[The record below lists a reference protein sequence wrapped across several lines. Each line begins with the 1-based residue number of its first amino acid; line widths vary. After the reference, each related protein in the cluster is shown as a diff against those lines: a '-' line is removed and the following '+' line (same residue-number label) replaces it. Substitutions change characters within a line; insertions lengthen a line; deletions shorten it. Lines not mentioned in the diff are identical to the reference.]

1 MRITGIIAAACAA
14 LACSCAH
21 APSAPSAPEPQATSV
36 SKETPL
42 ILEKNEGERRIWR
55 PWPGH
60 PEPGGAFVLKVD
72 PKNGGSSHL
81 VFGTED
87 LQPGDGIDPHKH
99 PESDEILFLQT
110 GTARVHLGDSVRDVH
125 AGATVFI
132 PANTWISL
140 KNTGSDVISLTF
152 VFSAPGF
159 EDFMR
164 AESVREGEKNVP
176 VSKAE
181 DDEIQRTHRYCVIY
195 Q

>member
-140 KNTGSDVISLTF
+140 KNIRKRCHQPDIRLFRAGLRGLHAGGVRPRGREER
-152 VFSAPGF
+152 PGVKS
-159 EDFMR
+159 R
-164 AESVREGEKNVP
+164 R
-176 VSKAE
+176 
-181 DDEIQRTHRYCVIY
+181 R
-195 Q
+195 